1 MDVDPASRLFS
12 RSSLTAVAMSRTT
25 CPEHIL
31 WTDSLS
37 MALIAFPDA
46 IPIRIGRS
54 VCVMRECSKSKK
66 TEGGRKKERV
76 RPNKVIQ
83 PCSGTIPSVVKDYVR
98 QQKATFSLFV
108 NVSVSVRV

>member
-46 IPIRIGRS
+46 IPVGIKRGM
-54 VCVMRECSKSKK
+54 CVMSENAVGNNK
-66 TEGGRKKERV
+66 KKERG
-76 RPNKVIQ
+76 RERT
-83 PCSGTIPSVVKDYVR
+83 SAS
-98 QQKATFSLFV
+98 
-108 NVSVSVRV
+108 

>member
-1 MDVDPASRLFS
+1 MHEEREEKKVPMDVDPASRLFS

-46 IPIRIGRS
+46 IPVGIKRG
-54 VCVMRECSKSKK
+54 VCVMGKCSKQEYKK
-66 TEGGRKKERV
+66 KKREGKERT
-76 RPNKVIQ
+76 
-83 PCSGTIPSVVKDYVR
+83 CAS
-98 QQKATFSLFV
+98 
-108 NVSVSVRV
+108 